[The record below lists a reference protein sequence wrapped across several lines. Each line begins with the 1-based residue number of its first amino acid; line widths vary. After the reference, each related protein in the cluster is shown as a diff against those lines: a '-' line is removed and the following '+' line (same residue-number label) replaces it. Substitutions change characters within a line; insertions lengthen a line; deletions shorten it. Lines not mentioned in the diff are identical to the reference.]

1 MLSSA
6 AGIPLDNS
14 RGLKTID
21 CSGEHEVMARQ
32 IRPWLAHPALDEAP
46 RVRASDRGANQQTPS
61 ETAAKSRNQS
71 SDARVPSSPSS
82 SHELSAWQTRASTD
96 VQPWHLDQP
105 NRRGVLVSTQ
115 IHHGHMDTW
124 THRHFDT
131 LTLGHLD
138 TWTLGHFLNRWAAG
152 TANTQAP
159 RRRLQGP
166 RRGGMPTARRVD
178 CFGVAGQ

>member
-131 LTLGHLD
+131 WTLGHLD
-138 TWTLGHFLNRWAAG
+138 TWTFPESLGRRNGEHTGA
-152 TANTQAP
+152 TAPTSRPASWGHADSP
-159 RRRLQGP
+159 ARRLLRCRWP
-166 RRGGMPTARRVD
+166 VN
-178 CFGVAGQ
+178 